1 MPQPQ
6 SHSQR
11 AVAIPRRQS
20 IRSAKALRLLI
31 ALSLLSTCVV
41 ALSGTAPHSAA
52 VAQELIP
59 PPEIWSENA
68 IVISDYNEVLF
79 DQNAH
84 RRTAMASTTKIM
96 TAIVAAR
103 YGDIDQEVLIDQSDI
118 VGEASMGLIAGT
130 SVSLRGLLYGLLL
143 PSGNDAAH
151 AIARS
156 MGWRPDTTTNEQA
169 VQNFVDMMNQTAR
182 EYQLRDTHFMN
193 PHGLDD
199 YGHYSTPFDLAIM
212 LRAALNYPIIRE
224 VMQTPAINVDGYEI
238 WNHNRLYSMR
248 DGVLGGKTGYTEAAG
263 FCLASAAFRDGRF
276 VIAVVTRDD
285 GENWYYDV
293 DNLLDWGLET
303 ALQRGAP
310 TWANPTYAG
319 TQMNQQPGPMTMG
332 GP

>member
-1 MPQPQ
+1 MPDTHTHAQPGIN
-6 SHSQR
+6 R
-11 AVAIPRRQS
+11 KRRS
-20 IRSAKALRLLI
+20 RSSVVVRLLI
-31 ALSLLSTCVV
+31 AVSLLSTYVGM
-41 ALSGTAPHSAA
+41 LSADAPGSTA
-52 VAQELIP
+52 VAQEATP

-79 DQNAH
+79 DQNSR
-84 RRTAMASTTKIM
+84 RRTAMASTTKMM
-96 TAIVAAR
+96 TAIVAVR
-103 YGDIDQEVLIDQSDI
+103 YGDLDMPVLIDESDI

-130 SVSLRGLLYGLLL
+130 TVTLRGLLYGLLL

-156 MGWRPDTTTNEQA
+156 IGWRPETKTSDEA

-193 PHGLDD
+193 PHGLDEP
-199 YGHYSTPFDLAIM
+199 GHYSTVFDLAII
-212 LRAALNYPIIRE
+212 LRAALNYPVIRE
-224 VMQTPAINVDGYEI
+224 IMQTPAINIDGYEI

-248 DGVLGGKTGYTEAAG
+248 DDVLGAKTGYTEAAG

-285 GENWYYDV
+285 GENWYTDV
-293 DNLLDWGLET
+293 DNLLEWGLET
-303 ALQRGAP
+303 AIQRGAP
-310 TWANPTYAG
+310 SWADSKLVG
-319 TQMNQQPGPMTMG
+319 TQLNQQPGPMQMG